1 MRCQEFRQMI
11 DSYLNDE
18 LLVETNH
25 EVLRHLESCTA
36 CRSELAAHRALQT
49 RLRAAVKSAPE
60 MRINPVFARRLEANL
75 RQTALR
81 PTVWMNLKSRVFS
94 GSPILAVTA
103 AACLLFGA
111 LFGANWLRH
120 SSPATDNNIA
130 GQSQTNQPLENSRPP
145 EESSQPE
152 AVQAAWREL
161 TGEAFGDHENCALHF
176 RLKENPITLDEAA
189 EKYGKFNKDL
199 DRTVIT
205 SAREIFSEKNSGEKS
220 GEIEFLEA
228 HSCVFEGR
236 RFAHVVAR
244 RGDRTISILV
254 TDTDLPDAN
263 DNQITNQSAGT
274 MQAAS
279 FRANHHVVF
288 IVSDLT
294 ERENTI
300 VAQTLAPAVRRHI
313 ERSEAGA

>member
-1 MRCQEFRQMI
+1 
-11 DSYLNDE
+11 L
-18 LLVETNH
+18 
-25 EVLRHLESCTA
+25 
-36 CRSELAAHRALQT
+36 
-49 RLRAAVKSAPE
+49 
-60 MRINPVFARRLEANL
+60 
-75 RQTALR
+75 
-81 PTVWMNLKSRVFS
+81 
-94 GSPILAVTA
+94 
-103 AACLLFGA
+103 
-111 LFGANWLRH
+111 
-120 SSPATDNNIA
+120 PATENNIA
-130 GQSQTNQPLENSRPP
+130 GQSQTNQRIENSRPP

-152 AVQAAWREL
+152 IVRAAWQEL

-205 SAREIFSEKNSGEKS
+205 SIREIFSEKNSGEKS

-254 TDTDLPDAN
+254 TYTDLPDAN

-279 FRANHHVVF
+279 FRANHHHVF

-294 ERENTI
+294 ERENIT

>member
-1 MRCQEFRQMI
+1 MI

-25 EVLRHLESCTA
+25 EVLRHLESCVA

-49 RLRAAVKSAPE
+49 RLRAVVKSAPDAQ
-60 MRINPVFARRLEANL
+60 INPFFARRLEANL
-75 RQTALR
+75 RQIALR
-81 PTVWMNLKSRVFS
+81 PTVWMKLKSRVFS
-94 GSPILAVTA
+94 GSPILAATA

-120 SSPATDNNIA
+120 SSPATENNIA
-130 GQSQTNQPLENSRPP
+130 GQNQTNQPLENSRPT

-199 DRTVIT
+199 DKAVMASVRNT
-205 SAREIFSEKNSGEKS
+205 FSEKNSGEKS

-254 TDTDLPDAN
+254 TDTDLPETGDK
-263 DNQITNQSAGT
+263 QITNQSAGT
-274 MQAAS
+274 MQAAR
-279 FRANHHVVF
+279 FRTNQHAVF
-288 IVSDLT
+288 IISDLT
-294 ERENTI
+294 QQENMI
-300 VAQTLAPAVRRHI
+300 LAQTLAPAVRRHI
-313 ERSEAGA
+313 ERSETGA

>member
-1 MRCQEFRQMI
+1 MRVNFSAGDFLVYSKILEF
-11 DSYLNDE
+11 Y
-18 LLVETNH
+18 
-25 EVLRHLESCTA
+25 
-36 CRSELAAHRALQT
+36 
-49 RLRAAVKSAPE
+49 
-60 MRINPVFARRLEANL
+60 
-75 RQTALR
+75 
-81 PTVWMNLKSRVFS
+81 SRVRISTTQKS
-94 GSPILAVTA
+94 GFYQYRSPQKLFNLIHTVYNYSPVLATNA
-103 AACLLFGA
+103 SACLLLGA

-120 SSPATDNNIA
+120 SLPATENNIA
-130 GQSQTNQPLENSRPP
+130 GQSQTNQRIENSRPP

-152 AVQAAWREL
+152 AVRAAWREL
-161 TGEAFGDHENCALHF
+161 TREAFGDHENCALHF
-176 RLKENPITLDEAA
+176 RLKENPITMDEAA

-199 DRTVIT
+199 NRTVIA
-205 SAREIFSEKNSGEKS
+205 SVRKIFSEKNSGKKN

-254 TDTDLPDAN
+254 TDTDLPDTN
-263 DNQITNQSAGT
+263 DNAITNQSAGT

-294 ERENTI
+294 ERETTI
-300 VAQTLAPAVRRHI
+300 VAQTLAPAVHRHI